1 MKAKTIFAAALFAAS
16 AAGLAAPATARA
28 EGLYLYTWADFFP
41 EQVLKDFTKE
51 TGIEVTQTNYDSVV
65 IPETKLMAGASGFDV
80 VLTAGFTTPRL
91 IQAGVLK
98 ELDHGKLPNIGNIDP
113 DFAKRQMAMTD
124 PGMQYTI
131 PLDFGV
137 TTIVYNADKVKRI
150 LGPNAPTD
158 SLALLFDPANAEK
171 LQSCGIS
178 MLDSAADTMNAALL
192 YVGVKDVYRPTDGD
206 LKRAAAALK
215 AIRPYVRYYDNVRYA
230 QDLGSG
236 DICVALGWNFDAVRV
251 AQNAADTGHPI
262 DLKVM
267 MPKQGMAGWSDRL
280 VVPKDAPHGDAALAF
295 INFLMK
301 GESAAAFTQNSLI
314 ATPNSK
320 AAAFL
325 DPKLKDN
332 PGIFPP
338 ADRLSSILPDF
349 TYSPKVERD
358 NTRYF
363 TAVKTGN

>member
-1 MKAKTIFAAALFAAS
+1 MKAKAFIAAALLAAT
-16 AAGLAAPATARA
+16 AVGMAAPAPAQA
-28 EGLYLYTWADFFP
+28 EELYLYTWADFFP
-41 EQVLKDFTKE
+41 DTLIKEFTKE
-51 TGIEVTQTNYDSVV
+51 TGIEVKQANYDSVV
-65 IPETKLMAGASGFDV
+65 IPETKLMAGSTGFDV
-80 VLTAGFTTPRL
+80 VLTAGFTSPRL

-124 PGMQYTI
+124 PGMRYTI

-137 TTIVYNADKVKRI
+137 TTVVYNADKVKEI
-150 LGPNAPTD
+150 LGPDAPTD
-158 SLALLFDPANAEK
+158 SLALIFDPANAAK
-171 LQSCGIS
+171 LQGCGIS

-192 YVGVKDVYRPTDGD
+192 YVGVKDVYHPTDDD
-206 LKRAAAALK
+206 LKRAAEALK
-215 AIRPYVRYYDNVRYA
+215 AVRPYVRYYDNVRYA

-236 DICVALGWNFDAVRV
+236 EICAALGWNFDAVRV
-251 AQNAADTGHPI
+251 AQAAADTGHALNI
-262 DLKVM
+262 KVM
-267 MPKQGMAGWSDRL
+267 MPKQGVAGWSDRL
-280 VVPKDAPHGDAALAF
+280 VIPNDAPHPDAALAF
-295 INFLMK
+295 INFLLEGK
-301 GESAAAFTQNSLI
+301 SAAAFTENTLI
-314 ATPNSK
+314 ATPNTK

-325 DPKLKDN
+325 DQKLKDN

-338 ADRLSSILPDF
+338 ADRLGSVLPDF